1 MIVADRKPLDEIK
14 EEIKDYKKVLILGC
28 GTCTSVCMAGG
39 EKEVELLAS
48 QLRMASQ
55 LEGKDI
61 EIGEATIQRQC
72 DREYIEP
79 IVESVKAN
87 GYEAVLSMACGA
99 GVQYVAELLEPV
111 PVLPTLDTR
120 FIGIAEAEGTWAER
134 CRACGECLL
143 ADTGG
148 ICPVTMCS
156 KGLLNGACGGSSQ
169 GKCEAGGDKDCA
181 WELIYNRLKLQGKL
195 DNIRNIVLA
204 RDNRRRGNPLR
215 QVNEAYQEAKESVA
229 KK

>member
-1 MIVADRKPLDEIK
+1 MIVAERKPLDEIK
-14 EEIKDYKKVLILGC
+14 DEIKDYKKVLILGC

-48 QLRMASQ
+48 QLRMASK

-61 EIGEATIQRQC
+61 EIGETTILRQC

-79 IVESVKAN
+79 IVESVQAS

-111 PVLPTLDTR
+111 TVLPALDTR
-120 FIGIAEAEGTWAER
+120 FIGVAEAEGVWAER

-148 ICPVTMCS
+148 VCPVTMCS
-156 KGLLNGACGGSSQ
+156 KGLLNGACGGSKQ
-169 GKCEAGGDKDCA
+169 GKCEASGDKDCA
-181 WELIYNRLKLQGKL
+181 WELIYKRLKLQGKL
-195 DNIRNIVLA
+195 DNIHNIVSA

-215 QVNEAYQEAKESVA
+215 QVNEAYREVSESVA
-229 KK
+229 EK